1 MKTIDEIADKL
12 EVVVIELER
21 RYTEARGIEV
31 TELPPEKL
39 SPYCF
44 CAGMLFAFGWLMEDE
59 KVDPLIQA
67 IGLTDLMEKFK

>member
-1 MKTIDEIADKL
+1 MRTIDEIADKL
-12 EVVVIELER
+12 EIVVKELER
-21 RYTEARGIEV
+21 QYNEAGVKEA

-44 CAGMLFAFGWLMEDE
+44 CAGMLFAFGWLMKDE
-59 KVDPLIQA
+59 KVNPLIQA